1 MISKPHHLVRDAREK
16 QLGRPAVRLGAADRF
31 EQMRDLRIPHAPSA
45 HRAKACGKAGQRP
58 RAPAAERLLEIPV
71 VVLDLG
77 IGDVRACRHE
87 DASGARPGFQKRHD
101 LSRRE
106 NSRRFMADR
115 EVVGEIECE
124 RNPFEQPEVAACH
137 DKVPIERPRVVPA
150 L

>member
-1 MISKPHHLVRDAREK
+1 MIGHEHDRLTVPVIDRLGKTLLHDQQTPHHLVRDAREK

-31 EQMRDLRIPHAPSA
+31 EQMQDLRIPHAPSA

-58 RAPAAERLLEIPV
+58 GAPAAERFLEIPV
-71 VVLDLG
+71 IVLDLG

-87 DASGARPGFQKRHD
+87 DTSGARPGFQKRHD
-101 LSRRE
+101 LSR
-106 NSRRFMADR
+106 
-115 EVVGEIECE
+115 
-124 RNPFEQPEVAACH
+124 PEVAACH